1 MKKRRHLTWAEFW
14 FFLFVVAMISL
25 AFPPPAKADD
35 ITLSWTNP
43 TDTVVESPGPAYT
56 NPGGTRIWQLVAEIP
71 DPEQAITSYV
81 IPGMKPGTY
90 QYVATTYD
98 DQGVESRV
106 SGKAEKVVTDF
117 GVVDERVYIVAKI
130 TGNFLLLVVGTAP
143 LGTPCNPDIEVNG
156 MNAIPI
162 DEVTFTGARDVIVV
176 AKCG

>member
-1 MKKRRHLTWAEFW
+1 M
-14 FFLFVVAMISL
+14 FVVALISI
-25 AFPPPAKADD
+25 AFPLPSKADNVS
-35 ITLSWTNP
+35 LSWTNP
-43 TDTVVESPGPAYT
+43 DMTEQCSPGTTYT
-56 NPGGTRIWQLVAEIP
+56 NPGGTRIWQLVADIP

-117 GVVDERVYIVAKI
+117 GVVDQRVYIVAKI
-130 TGNFLLLVVGTAP
+130 PGNFLLLVVGTAP
-143 LGTPCNPDIEVNG
+143 LGTPCNPNIEVNG

-162 DEVTFTGARDVIVV
+162 DEVIFTGARDVIVV